1 MKIKD
6 IKEISLDSVRL
17 LTEFGSPEMTESLDI
32 IKEITVAAQGLT
44 ESLEDPKMVNNIEKM
59 RLAFKSIQEARDRMK
74 NVFSQVAETGIIDEA
89 KNTTHSIKNKIGSI
103 NSEQNSK
110 ELITAFKEAAKSFN
124 GLAAELK
131 RPISV

>member
-59 RLAFKSIQEARDRMK
+59 RLASRDRMK

-89 KNTTHSIKNKIGSI
+89 KNTTHSIKNKMGSI

-110 ELITAFKEAAKSFN
+110 ELITAFKEAVKSFN